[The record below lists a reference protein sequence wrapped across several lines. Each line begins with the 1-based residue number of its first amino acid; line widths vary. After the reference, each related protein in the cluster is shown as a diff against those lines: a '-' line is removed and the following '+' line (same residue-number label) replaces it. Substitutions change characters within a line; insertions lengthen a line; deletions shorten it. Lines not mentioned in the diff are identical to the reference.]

1 MFLSHSFKISLK
13 IPIRIISTV
22 CVRSP
27 LIPLASC
34 SLVRNCGVMCENLFS
49 ILPHMA
55 VMSSASFNNLQVH
68 RAKGTPFRTLLEALP
83 ENTVRYT
90 SRDFC
95 IPCTSGCSTWIG
107 CPLLIFK
114 MSSRVN
120 SRPKIYWDAA
130 LATKP
135 SPINW

>member
-1 MFLSHSFKISLK
+1 MFFSQFFNISLK

-22 CVRSP
+22 CVLSP

-34 SLVRNCGVMCENLFS
+34 SLVRHCGVMCENRFS
-49 ILPHMA
+49 ILLHI
-55 VMSSASFNNLQVH
+55 VVISSAPFNSLQVH
-68 RAKGTPFRTLLEALP
+68 RAKGTPFRTLLEAFP

-95 IPCTSGCSTWIG
+95 ILCTSVCSTWIG

-114 MSSRVN
+114 ISSRVN
-120 SRPKIYWDAA
+120 SRP
-130 LATKP
+130 
-135 SPINW
+135 